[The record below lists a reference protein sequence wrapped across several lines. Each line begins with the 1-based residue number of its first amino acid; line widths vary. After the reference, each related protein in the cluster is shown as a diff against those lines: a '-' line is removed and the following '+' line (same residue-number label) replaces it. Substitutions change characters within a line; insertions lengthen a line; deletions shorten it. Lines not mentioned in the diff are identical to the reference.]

1 MSRAPVYYDMKAGAH
16 MAYYAYQHSVQQGKS
31 SKLPITFL
39 YIPEEEV
46 GSPTFQAMI
55 QDEAKKHKY
64 VLVTEPA
71 RDGNKF
77 VT

>member
-1 MSRAPVYYDMKAGAH
+1 MKAGAH